1 MTDLE
6 QIVAAT
12 HTYALGLDLFD
23 PQIALSAYTDD
34 AYWDA
39 TAVGLKRFEGA
50 DEILASASP
59 WKKPI
64 AEQFHVITNHLV
76 SFDDEDTYR
85 RVDGTW
91 KISGRAISPLTTPQ
105 MEGFDA

>member
-6 QIVAAT
+6 EIVAAS

-23 PQIALSAYTDD
+23 PQLALSAYTDD

-50 DEILASASP
+50 DEILGFFQGDAEA
-59 WKKPI
+59 I
-64 AEQFHVITNHLV
+64 AEQFHIITNHIV
-76 SFDDEDTYR
+76 SFDDEDTAH
-85 RVDGTW
+85 GTNYVFSEGVT
-91 KISGRAISPLTTPQ
+91 KSGAA
-105 MEGFDA
+105 FKA